1 MGTISKDFSYDEF
14 ERSETARRA
23 GIVNVIATAE
33 VKENIKSL
41 VEDVLQPLRDA
52 YGKPLRINSGYRCPE
67 LNSLVGG
74 SPSSQHIKGEAADIG
89 CSKPAEL
96 AQLAYDLHLPFDQMI
111 VYHDFVHFSHKRS
124 GRQRKQILYAKTYK
138 GDRIKL

>member
-1 MGTISKDFSYDEF
+1 MITADFSYEEF
-14 ERSETARRA
+14 ERSEAARRR

-52 YGKPLRINSGYRCPE
+52 YEKPLHINSGYRCPE

-89 CSKPAEL
+89 CSEPAEL
-96 AQLAYDLHLPFDQMI
+96 AQLACDLHLPFDQMI
-111 VYHDFVHFSHKRS
+111 VYPGFVHFSHKRS
-124 GRQRKQILYAKTYK
+124 GRQRQQILYAKTYK

>member
-1 MGTISKDFSYDEF
+1 METISKNFCYLEF
-14 ERSETARRA
+14 ERSETARRT

-67 LNSLVGG
+67 LNNLVGG
-74 SPSSQHIKGEAADIG
+74 SPSSQHIKGEAADIS

-111 VYHDFVHFSHKRS
+111 VYPGFVHFSHKR
-124 GRQRKQILYAKTYK
+124 GRQRQQILYAKTYK